1 MKFVRLLV
9 VFTPEVIPKLIE
21 DCLIELLGLMGQSY
35 SSLSPPSLGF
45 FLENSEVE
53 QYFFYPEQDLTLCL
67 PEECLASIFQNHTNG
82 DQNICSLVC
91 TQGC

>member
-1 MKFVRLLV
+1 MKFVCLLV

-53 QYFFYPEQDLTLCL
+53 QFVFNPEQDLSLCL
-67 PEECLASIFQNHTNG
+67 QDEFLASIF
-82 DQNICSLVC
+82 
-91 TQGC
+91 